1 MTNIKLYNTLTKKKE
16 NFTPIIEGEVKM
28 YHCGPTVY
36 DFVHIGNLFAFTFD
50 DLLRRMFE
58 YQGYKV
64 TQVMNVTDVGHLTS
78 DDDAG
83 EDKMAKGARRTGKTV
98 WEVAQFYTDAFLE
111 DSAKMNLL
119 PPHIRPYATK
129 HVQEMID
136 LITVLVDKGMAYVTP
151 TAVYFDVSKFPEYT
165 KLSGQ
170 KLDENIQKAREE
182 IVEDVT
188 KKNWYDFRLWQLDQ
202 PDHAMQ
208 WESPWG
214 KGFPGWHIE
223 CSAMSMKYL
232 GETFD
237 IHTGGVDHIPVHHTN
252 EIAQS
257 EGATGKQFSKYWM
270 HNQFILVDNEKMSKS
285 KGNFYNLR
293 DLEMKG
299 FEPLALRLL
308 FLQSKYRE
316 QLNFTL
322 EALEAAQ
329 IALSNIRKQIRDI
342 VTKLHNEGIEHTAIK
357 AEKKENAYQ
366 SEFENGISDDLNTS
380 VALSAFFRLLKD
392 QNIDQQNK
400 LEQIYSFDQVLGLKL
415 EEIGP
420 FVESDELKELK
431 QKWQEARE
439 RKDWAVADTLRAE
452 IQKMENAA

>member
-308 FLQSKYRE
+308 FLQSTDR
-316 QLNFTL
+316 T
-322 EALEAAQ
+322 
-329 IALSNIRKQIRDI
+329 
-342 VTKLHNEGIEHTAIK
+342 
-357 AEKKENAYQ
+357 
-366 SEFENGISDDLNTS
+366 
-380 VALSAFFRLLKD
+380 
-392 QNIDQQNK
+392 QQH
-400 LEQIYSFDQVLGLKL
+400 
-415 EEIGP
+415 P
-420 FVESDELKELK
+420 
-431 QKWQEARE
+431 
-439 RKDWAVADTLRAE
+439 
-452 IQKMENAA
+452 